1 MKKNG
6 EACGDFKGKMRP
18 VFRCSS
24 MKALQAS
31 FSAGLSRY
39 TLAILGTK
47 ESLSS
52 MVWSKGQCGERMS

>member
-6 EACGDFKGKMRP
+6 DACGDFEGKMHP
-18 VFRCSS
+18 DFRCSL
-24 MKALQAS
+24 MNALQAS
-31 FSAGLSRY
+31 FSARLSRY

-52 MVWSKGQCGERMS
+52 MVWSKGQCGGRAS